1 MGGEDCEKEAALPS
15 PLARICS
22 YTRGMFKRVLVAN
35 RGEIAGRIFRTL
47 ERLGVESVAV
57 FSDADVAAP
66 HVAAADQAFRLGAAP
81 LADSYLNAQLVLT
94 AALESGADA
103 IHPGYGLLSE
113 NAAFAQMVRAAG
125 LTFIGPP

>member
-1 MGGEDCEKEAALPS
+1 VK
-15 PLARICS
+15 
-22 YTRGMFKRVLVAN
+22 
-35 RGEIAGRIFRTL
+35 IACRIFRTL
-47 ERLGVESVAV
+47 ERLGIESVRV

-81 LADSYLNAQLVLT
+81 LAQSYLNADLVLS

-113 NAAFAQMVRAAG
+113 NARFGGKVARRA
-125 LTFIGPP
+125 

>member
-1 MGGEDCEKEAALPS
+1 
-15 PLARICS
+15 
-22 YTRGMFKRVLVAN
+22 MFKRVLVAN
-35 RGEIAGRIFRTL
+35 RGEIACRVFRTL
-47 ERLGVESVAV
+47 ERLDIESVAV

-81 LADSYLNAQLVLT
+81 PAPSHFDPGFGVGAGPLAQRYLTPDLVLT

-113 NAAFAQMVRAAG
+113 NAEFAERVR
-125 LTFIGPP
+125 